1 MSSLRSVESGCF
13 YMSKKKKN
21 ITSRNSNPADVRQS
35 ELHTFSN
42 RFVYVQEKIP
52 ESTAKN
58 Y

>member
-1 MSSLRSVESGCF
+1 M
-13 YMSKKKKN
+13 
-21 ITSRNSNPADVRQS
+21 SRNSNPADVRQS